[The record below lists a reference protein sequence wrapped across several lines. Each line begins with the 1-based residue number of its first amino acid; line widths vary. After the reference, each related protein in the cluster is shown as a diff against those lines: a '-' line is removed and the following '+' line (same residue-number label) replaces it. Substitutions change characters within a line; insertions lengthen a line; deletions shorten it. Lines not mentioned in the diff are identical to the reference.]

1 MLLQLWPSSRA
12 VQADLSGPHSR
23 RATEAQQ
30 NQLRPPQQN
39 TSLQLI
45 GTLESARRQAN
56 YNLQKKFLKIFTEY
70 GSGNRRPVKKSRA
83 SLEVQKPEEIEG

>member
-1 MLLQLWPSSRA
+1 
-12 VQADLSGPHSR
+12 
-23 RATEAQQ
+23 
-30 NQLRPPQQN
+30 
-39 TSLQLI
+39 
-45 GTLESARRQAN
+45 LESARRQAN